1 MEWFIKKNA
10 TLPTLKV
17 KVVKDGRSDFEKGST
32 DMLDSSV
39 YFSMIDTVTQIP
51 KISTKS
57 ATVVGEINNEGD
69 TEYYV
74 YYQFTKRDTNK
85 EGRYSAEFTLRNN
98 DGVIYLPIN
107 DKLFINVTESFSLD
121 DSEFV
126 DNYTIDYSCCPET
139 VRPDE
144 IIKYLSDQDG
154 VRLVANQGFSAN
166 TKYIITLNT

>member
-17 KVVKDGRSDFEKGST
+17 KVVKDGRSDFEKGNS

-39 YFSMIDTVTQIP
+39 YFSMINTETQIP

-57 ATVVGEINNEGD
+57 ATTVSEINNEGD
-69 TEYYV
+69 TEYYA

-85 EGRYSAEFTLRNN
+85 EGRFSAEFMIINA

-107 DKLFINVTESFSLD
+107 DKLYVNIIDSFAID
-121 DSEFV
+121 DVQFK
-126 DNYTIDYSCCPET
+126 DNYTINFPCC
-139 VRPDE
+139 D
-144 IIKYLSDQDG
+144 
-154 VRLVANQGFSAN
+154 
-166 TKYIITLNT
+166 

>member
-57 ATVVGEINNEGD
+57 ATVVGEVNNEGD
-69 TEYYV
+69 TEYYA

-85 EGRYSAEFTLRNN
+85 EGRFSAEFMIVNS

-107 DKLFINVTESFSLD
+107 DKLYVNILDSFAID
-121 DSEFV
+121 DVSFE
-126 DNYTIDYSCCPET
+126 DNYTISFPCC
-139 VRPDE
+139 D
-144 IIKYLSDQDG
+144 
-154 VRLVANQGFSAN
+154 
-166 TKYIITLNT
+166 

>member
-85 EGRYSAEFTLRNN
+85 EGRFSAEFMIVNS

-107 DKLFINVTESFSLD
+107 DKLYVNILDSFAID
-121 DSEFV
+121 DVDFE
-126 DNYTIDYSCCPET
+126 DNYTISFPCC
-139 VRPDE
+139 D
-144 IIKYLSDQDG
+144 
-154 VRLVANQGFSAN
+154 
-166 TKYIITLNT
+166 